1 VPTVGVFQ
9 LPYKLV
15 DGRIEPLTF
24 SAEQVM
30 RRLKE
35 DNIKFLDLQFTG
47 LFGRFHHT
55 TIDSKMFRIQ
65 DFTDGL
71 PKLDG
76 SSIRGFTEIHES
88 DLIIRPDSATYATV
102 PWIGTPTAR
111 LICDILS
118 GGSKREIFPRDPRGI
133 AKKAER
139 YLIDQGFDTSY
150 WGPEVEFFVFDKL
163 EVNTMTPY
171 QGQSYHITSREAPW
185 STDSVGYALR
195 LKEGYLPSAPGD
207 TLMEY
212 RNECVDVLTNNFGIV
227 CDAHHHEV
235 ATAGQC
241 EIDIRFDTLVNA
253 ADAVQ
258 SYKYIVKNIAKK
270 QNMIATMM
278 PKPIAL
284 DNGSG
289 MHVNVS
295 LWNKGKNLFYDSA
308 DEYAEMSQTA
318 RYFCGGILEHARALA
333 GIVAPTTNSYRRLVP
348 GYEAPVYVA
357 WSTGNRSAIIRIPA
371 HYKGTKFAHLKRIEF
386 RAPDPSCNPY
396 LAFSA
401 ILASGLDGIKKKKD
415 ISDPVNEDIFRMT
428 SERRRQ
434 LGITQLPASLRE
446 AYEELRSDNVF
457 LKPIFD
463 SEIVDRI
470 IEHEEKEHVELAVRP
485 HPHEFS
491 MYADI

>member
-1 VPTVGVFQ
+1 
-9 LPYKLV
+9 
-15 DGRIEPLTF
+15 
-24 SAEQVM
+24 
-30 RRLKE
+30 
-35 DNIKFLDLQFTG
+35 
-47 LFGRFHHT
+47 
-55 TIDSKMFRIQ
+55 
-65 DFTDGL
+65 
-71 PKLDG
+71 
-76 SSIRGFTEIHES
+76 
-88 DLIIRPDSATYATV
+88 
-102 PWIGTPTAR
+102 
-111 LICDILS
+111 
-118 GGSKREIFPRDPRGI
+118 
-133 AKKAER
+133 
-139 YLIDQGFDTSY
+139 
-150 WGPEVEFFVFDKL
+150 
-163 EVNTMTPY
+163 MTPY
-171 QGQSYHITSREAPW
+171 QGQSYHIQSREAPW

-212 RNECVDVLTNNFGIV
+212 RNECVDVLTNNFGIM

-270 QNMIATMM
+270 RNMIATMM

-318 RYFCGGILEHARALA
+318 RYFGGGIIEHARALA
-333 GIVAPTTNSYRRLVP
+333 AIVAPTTNSYRRLVP

-371 HYKGTKFAHLKRIEF
+371 HYKGSKFASLKRIEF

-401 ILASGLDGIKKKKD
+401 VLAAGLDGIRKKKD
-415 ISDPVNEDIFRMT
+415 IGDPVNEDIFKM
-428 SERRRQ
+428 SPKRRRE

-446 AYEELRSDNVF
+446 AYEELESDSAF
-457 LKPIFD
+457 LKPAFD
-463 SEIVDRI
+463 IETIDRI
-470 IEHEEKEHVELAVRP
+470 VAHEEKEHVELAVRP

-491 MYADI
+491 MYADV

>member
-1 VPTVGVFQ
+1 
-9 LPYKLV
+9 LPYKV
-15 DGRIEPLTF
+15 IDGKIESLNLT
-24 SAEQVM
+24 AEQAM
-30 RRLKE
+30 KKLKDE
-35 DNIKFLDLQFTG
+35 EIKFLDLQFTG
-47 LFGRFHHT
+47 LTGRFHHT
-55 TIDSKMFRIQ
+55 TMAANMFKIE
-65 DFTDGL
+65 DFEYGL

-76 SSIRGFTEIHES
+76 SSIRGFTKIHES
-88 DLIIRPDSATYATV
+88 DLIIRPDPSTYAII
-102 PWIGTPTAR
+102 PWILKDKTAR
-111 LICDILS
+111 LICDILA
-118 GGSKREIFPRDPRGI
+118 GGKTNQQYKKDPRGI
-133 AKKAER
+133 AKRAQEYVR
-139 YLIDQGFDTSY
+139 QQGYHNSF

-171 QGQSYHITSREAPW
+171 RSQSYNIISKEAPW
-185 STDSVGYALR
+185 STEGVGYALR

-212 RNECVDVLTNNFGIV
+212 RNECVDVLSNDFGII

-253 ADAVQ
+253 ADSVQ

-270 QNMIATMM
+270 HGMIATMM

-295 LWNKGKNLFYDSA
+295 LWDKDNNLFFDIN
-308 DEYAEMSQTA
+308 DPYAEMSQTA
-318 RYFCGGILEHARALA
+318 RYFAAGILTHAAALA
-333 GIVAPTTNSYRRLVP
+333 AIVAPTTNSYRRLVP

-357 WSTGNRSAIIRIPA
+357 WSTGNRSAIIRNAA
-371 HYKGTKFAHLKRIEF
+371 HYRGERFAHMKRIEF

-401 ILASGLDGIKKKKD
+401 IISAGLDGIKKK
-415 ISDPVNEDIFRMT
+415 ISIPDPIDEDIFKMTPQRRM
-428 SERRRQ
+428 E
-434 LGITQLPASLRE
+434 LGIRQLPATLRE
-446 AYEELRSDNVF
+446 AYEELSNDREF

-463 SEIVDRI
+463 DDIIDSIILQEVKDHVDVTI
-470 IEHEEKEHVELAVRP
+470 RP

-491 MYADI
+491 LYADV

>member
-1 VPTVGVFQ
+1 MPTVWVGQ
-9 LPYKLV
+9 LPYKLI
-15 DGRIEPLTF
+15 DGKIESLTF
-24 SAEQVM
+24 TSEEVM
-30 RRLKE
+30 QRLKE
-35 DNIKFLDLQFTG
+35 DGIKFLDLQFTG

-55 TIDSKMFRIQ
+55 TMDSKMFRLE

-88 DLIIRPDSATYATV
+88 DLIIRPDPSTYATI
-102 PWIGTPTAR
+102 PWIATPTAR

-118 GGSKREIFPRDPRGI
+118 GGSKRDTFPRDPRGI
-133 AKKAER
+133 AKRAEK
-139 YLIDQGFDTSY
+139 YTNEQGYDTSY
-150 WGPEVEFFVFDKL
+150 WGPEVEFFVLDKL

-171 QGQSYHITSREAPW
+171 QGQSYHITSKEAPW

-212 RNECVDVLTNNFGIV
+212 RNECVDVLSNNFGIV

-253 ADAVQ
+253 ADSVQ

-270 QNMIATMM
+270 HNMIATMM

-318 RYFCGGILEHARALA
+318 RYFGGGIMEHAPALA
-333 GIVAPTTNSYRRLVP
+333 SIVAPTTNSYRRLVP

-371 HYKGTKFAHLKRIEF
+371 HYKGQRFASLKRIEF

-401 ILASGLDGIKKKKD
+401 VLAAGLDGIKKKRE
-415 ISDPVNEDIFRMT
+415 IGDPVNEDIFKMT
-428 SERRRQ
+428 PKRRRD
-434 LGITQLPASLRE
+434 LGIKQLPASLRE
-446 AYEELRSDNVF
+446 AYEELESDSAF
-457 LKPIFD
+457 LKPVFD
-463 SEIVDRI
+463 SETVEMI
-470 IEHEEKEHVELAVRP
+470 IGHEAKEHVELAVRP

-491 MYADI
+491 MYADV

>member
-1 VPTVGVFQ
+1 
-9 LPYKLV
+9 LPYKV
-15 DGRIEPLTF
+15 IDGKIEPLVF
-24 SAEQVM
+24 SADDVM
-30 RRLKE
+30 QRLKE
-35 DNIKFLDLQFTG
+35 DKIKFLDLQFTG
-47 LFGRFHHT
+47 ITGRFHHT
-55 TIDSKMFRIQ
+55 TMSANMFRKE
-65 DFTDGL
+65 DFEDGL

-88 DLIIRPDSATYATV
+88 DLIIRPDSSTYATI
-102 PWIGTPTAR
+102 PWIEKDNTAR
-111 LICDILS
+111 LICDVLN
-118 GGSKREIFPRDPRGI
+118 GGYTRDSFRRDPRGI
-133 AKKAER
+133 SAKAEKFIR
-139 YLIDQGFDTSY
+139 EHGYDVSY

-171 QGQSYHITSREAPW
+171 QGQSYKITSRESPW
-185 STDSVGYALR
+185 STDSVGYALK

-207 TLMEY
+207 TLMDY
-212 RNECVDVLTNNFGIV
+212 RNECVDVLSNNFGIV

-241 EIDIRFDTLVNA
+241 EIDIRYDTLVNA
-253 ADAVQ
+253 ADSVQ

-278 PKPIAL
+278 PKPVAL

-295 LWNKGKNLFYDSA
+295 LWSKEKNLFF
-308 DEYAEMSQTA
+308 DETDKYAEMSELG
-318 RYFCGGILEHARALA
+318 RYFGGGIIDHAYALA
-333 GIVAPTTNSYRRLVP
+333 AIVAPTTNSYRRLVP

-371 HYKGTKFAHLKRIEF
+371 HFKGRKFANMKRIEF

-401 ILASGLDGIKKKKD
+401 IVAAGLDGIKKKIS
-415 ISDPVNEDIFRMT
+415 ISDPVDEDIFKM
-428 SERRRQ
+428 SVKRRRE
-434 LGITQLPASLRE
+434 LGIKQLPASLRE
-446 AYEELRSDNVF
+446 AYEELDNDRAF
-457 LKPIFD
+457 LKPIFSD
-463 SEIVDRI
+463 DVIDRI
-470 IEHEEKEHVELAVRP
+470 IDYEAKEHNEVAVRP

-491 MYADI
+491 MYADV